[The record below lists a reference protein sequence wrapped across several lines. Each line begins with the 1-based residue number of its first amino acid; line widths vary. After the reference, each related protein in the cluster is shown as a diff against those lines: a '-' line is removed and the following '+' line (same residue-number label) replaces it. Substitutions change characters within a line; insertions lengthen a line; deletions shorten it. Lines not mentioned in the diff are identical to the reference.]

1 MAWGS
6 CENCAKLAEDHDSFL
21 ANPYKLFFYYIPY
34 SAEMYV
40 CDTVGHHIS
49 AGNISAATFA
59 VTQGEH
65 SNSFNI
71 KKCYTKSHFDF
82 LLEKKNKFNCYY
94 NNSIFII
101 CQYLHMI
108 IKRIGIDLGT
118 TYTLVHLPKRGIVI
132 NEPSV
137 VAISMTDKKILAVGN
152 EAKDMLGRTP
162 DNIIALKPLKDGV
175 IADYRATEAML
186 RYFINKSL
194 GGIRLF
200 RPEVMVAVPAGIS
213 STERRAVI
221 DATIAAGAK
230 AAYIIKEPVAAAIGA
245 DIPIGSASGHMIID
259 IGGGTAEM
267 AVISLGGI
275 VSSTSVRVGGI
286 RFDNAIIDYI
296 RRKYNLSIGERT
308 AEEIKINI
316 GSALYLEN
324 KLTMEIRGRDIISG
338 LPRSIMVT
346 SNDVTESIQN
356 ELEAIINAVKK
367 VLHDTPP
374 ELSSDIMDKG
384 MVLSGGSSLLRNIDQ
399 LLSRTTGV
407 PAYVANDALL
417 CVAKGTGIALDNL
430 DSYKRSILA
439 TK

>member
-1 MAWGS
+1 M
-6 CENCAKLAEDHDSFL
+6 F
-21 ANPYKLFFYYIPY
+21 
-34 SAEMYV
+34 
-40 CDTVGHHIS
+40 
-49 AGNISAATFA
+49 
-59 VTQGEH
+59 
-65 SNSFNI
+65 
-71 KKCYTKSHFDF
+71 
-82 LLEKKNKFNCYY
+82 
-94 NNSIFII
+94 
-101 CQYLHMI
+101 

-137 VAISMTDKKILAVGN
+137 VAISVADKKILAVGN

-162 DNIIALKPLKDGV
+162 DSIIAVKPLKDGV
-175 IADYRATEAML
+175 IADYRTTEAML
-186 RYFINKSL
+186 RYFINKAV
-194 GGIRLF
+194 GGVRLF
-200 RPEVMVAVPAGIS
+200 RPEVMVAVPAGIT

-275 VSSTSVRVGGI
+275 VASTSVRVGGNK
-286 RFDNAIIDYI
+286 FDAAILEYV

-316 GSALYLEN
+316 GSALYLEE
-324 KLTMEIRGRDIISG
+324 KKTMEVRGRDILTG
-338 LPRSIMVT
+338 LPRSITIT
-346 SNDVTESIQN
+346 SNDITESLQN
-356 ELEAIINAVKK
+356 ELEAIITAAKK
-367 VLHDTPP
+367 VLHETPP
-374 ELSSDIMDKG
+374 ELSADIIDKG
-384 MVLSGGSSLLRNIDQ
+384 IVMSGGSSQLRNIEQ
-399 LLSRTTGV
+399 LISRTTGV
-407 PAYVANDALL
+407 PAFIADDPQL
-417 CVAKGTGIALDNL
+417 CVARGTGIALENL